1 MPSNSTLPPSA
12 ALHRS
17 TGAGIGERNN
27 LSLASQ
33 IPDDGVARA
42 AGRCKDLLRNTI
54 PRKRCN
60 LVQTSTAAAWAIRGR
75 RVLQIPDPNLEM
87 TQEYQSLVT
96 RKVALKTIEKI
107 IVEPT
112 LTCPLVAPEASKFFA
127 TELKSR
133 PRIGPSWLL
142 VFIIRVSDGLEE
154 RQDYVCHE
162 MLVSYSSLARILAGS
177 QRASSPLSMPAAT
190 RP

>member
-1 MPSNSTLPPSA
+1 M
-12 ALHRS
+12 
-17 TGAGIGERNN
+17 
-27 LSLASQ
+27 
-33 IPDDGVARA
+33 
-42 AGRCKDLLRNTI
+42 K
-54 PRKRCN
+54 
-60 LVQTSTAAAWAIRGR
+60 AIAE
-75 RVLQIPDPNLEM
+75 V
-87 TQEYQSLVT
+87 VF
-96 RKVALKTIEKI
+96 K
-107 IVEPT
+107 PT

-154 RQDYVCHE
+154 RQDDVCHE

-177 QRASSPLSMPAAT
+177 QRASSPLSIPAAT